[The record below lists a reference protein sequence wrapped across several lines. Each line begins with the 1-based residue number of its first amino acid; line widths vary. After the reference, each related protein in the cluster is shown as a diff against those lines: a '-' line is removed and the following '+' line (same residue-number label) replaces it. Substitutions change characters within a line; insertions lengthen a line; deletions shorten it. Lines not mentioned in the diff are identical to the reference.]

1 MSAGGGSKE
10 VRLRARFPNRPETVR
25 AIRNEV
31 TPIARGCGLS
41 ADAVQD
47 VRVAVSE
54 AATNAVVHG
63 DAEIGADV
71 VVRAEIAGDE
81 LCIVIADQ
89 GQGIRPRPDSPG
101 LGLGLPIIS
110 TLAQRMEVISPGAD
124 GRTEVHMY
132 FPCPQR

>member
-31 TPIARGCGLS
+31 TPIARACGLGE
-41 ADAVQD
+41 DAVQD

-71 VVRAEIAGDE
+71 VVRIELFGDE

-110 TLAQRMEVISPGAD
+110 TLAKRMEVVSPGAD

-132 FPCPQR
+132 FPCPRR